1 MFSVLKNS
9 THKMRPGG
17 FHNIYGC
24 TISMVNPVAISID
37 IVQLLPLDIVN
48 VGLSGTISIDIMTLL
63 PLDIVTPSH
72 QGVLA

>member
-1 MFSVLKNS
+1 
-9 THKMRPGG
+9 
-17 FHNIYGC
+17 
-24 TISMVNPVAISID
+24 MVNPVAISID

-48 VGLSGTISIDIMTLL
+48 VGLSGTLSIDIMTLL